1 MLMKKS
7 TLTALLLW
15 LNGTLFSQ
23 IFYLESFPD
32 SVFPA
37 GWQTNSSRIFMHDR
51 LNSSGYTQPPASG
64 NYNVRMNDCQPVDQT
79 VRLVISGV
87 ISTVGRTDIRVGFGR
102 RRSTAHSTPILFE
115 WSSDSIT
122 WHTISTDV
130 ASGATNTWSVLYF
143 DLPPAA
149 ENVPNLRFRF
159 SYTTQENVDCEG
171 PPNLCIDDF
180 AVGEKFSLPMEL
192 MYFDAW
198 PEVGSNR
205 LRWAT
210 ASEENSAWFEV
221 ERSVSDFRFET
232 IGRVAAAGSSR
243 AERWYEFSDDEPLDG
258 VCYYRLRMVDT
269 DGTFSFSPV
278 RQVHNSSLKGGLRV
292 FPSPARE
299 VLQVE
304 TSAPAGQEARWQIW
318 DFLGRLWLQGYASGD
333 DLWEISLHTLPA
345 GSYVLQYSWGAVT
358 LARQFLKH

>member
-15 LNGTLFSQ
+15 LNGTLLAQ

-32 SVFPA
+32 SVFPT
-37 GWQTNSSRIFMHDR
+37 GWHSSSSRIFMHDR
-51 LNSSGYTQPPASG
+51 LNSSGYSQPPASG
-64 NYNVRMNDCQPVDQT
+64 NYNVRMNDCQPVGQT

-87 ISTVGRTDIRVGFGR
+87 VSTVGRTDIRVGFGR
-102 RRSTAHSTPILFE
+102 RRSSAHTTPILFE

-122 WHTISTDV
+122 WHTISTDI
-130 ASGATNTWSVLYF
+130 ASGASTTWSVLYF
-143 DLPPAA
+143 DLPPAV

-159 SYTTQENVDCEG
+159 SYVTQENTDCEG

-180 AVGEKFSLPMEL
+180 AVGENFSLPMEL
-192 MYFDAW
+192 LYFDVQ
-198 PEVGSNR
+198 PEKGRNH

-221 ERSVSDFRFET
+221 ERSAADLRFES
-232 IGRVAAAGSSR
+232 IGRVLAAGSSR
-243 AERWYEFSDDEPLDG
+243 VERQYEFSDDRPPG
-258 VCYYRLRMVDT
+258 GISYYRLRMVDT

-278 RQVHNSSLKGGLRV
+278 RQVQASSFGAGLRV
-292 FPSPARE
+292 FPLPARE

-304 TSAPAGQEARWQIW
+304 APAAVGWEVHWRVR
-318 DFLGRLWLQGYASGD
+318 DFLGRLWLQGHALGNS
-333 DLWEISLHTLPA
+333 LWEIGLHTLPA
-345 GSYVLQYSWGAVT
+345 GSYVLECTWGAT
-358 LARQFLKH
+358 FQTHQFLKH